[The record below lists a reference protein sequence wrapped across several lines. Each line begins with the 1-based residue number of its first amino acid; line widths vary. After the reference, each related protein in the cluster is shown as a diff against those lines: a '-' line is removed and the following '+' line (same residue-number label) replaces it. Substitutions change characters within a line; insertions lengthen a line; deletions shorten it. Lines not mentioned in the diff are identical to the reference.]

1 VNDEIETKVEEPNMP
16 KEESPQWDRSI
27 KILVAVVS
35 LILIIFLASR
45 FTDLILRIIAAGIIA
60 YVLTPLINFLV
71 ENTPLKRGSAILLTY
86 FVLAIVLIGAAI
98 NLGVS
103 TFKQVSNLIES
114 VPDLLNNVV
123 DWLTTTEV
131 IVIGPFDF
139 QLSTVWGNI
148 DWDALGDQIIAT
160 VVPILNQSGRTVV
173 IILSSTA
180 EVLTTILFISII
192 SIYLA
197 FEMGRLGGYISNSVY
212 QPGYR
217 RDTERMLR
225 EFDRI
230 WRAYLRGQILLAG
243 VIFLAVWVA
252 LSILGVQ
259 NAFGLGVLS
268 GLLEFLPVIGPFIG
282 TAAAV
287 LVAFFQPD
295 NYLGIDPVYYAL
307 LVLGVMMLI
316 QQVENNLLVPRI
328 VGGALDLH
336 ALIVIIG
343 VFMGATMAGLI
354 GAILAAPIVASTKLL
369 GTYAWRKMFDLPP
382 FPEQEMDK
390 PAPRESMIFRFK
402 RWWKS
407 KRNTEADKVG
417 PS

>member
-1 VNDEIETKVEEPNMP
+1 
-16 KEESPQWDRSI
+16 
-27 KILVAVVS
+27 
-35 LILIIFLASR
+35 
-45 FTDLILRIIAAGIIA
+45 
-60 YVLTPLINFLV
+60 LTPLINFLV
-71 ENTPLKRGSAILLTY
+71 DNTPLKRGAAILLTY

-103 TFKQVSNLIES
+103 TFKQVSNLIDS

-123 DWLTTTEV
+123 DWLSTTEV
-131 IVIGPFDF
+131 IVIGPFNF
-139 QLSTVWGNI
+139 QLSTIWGSI
-148 DWDALGDQIIAT
+148 DWDALGDQVIAT

-217 RDTERMLR
+217 RDTERILR

-230 WRAYLRGQILLAG
+230 WRAYLRGQILLAA

-282 TAAAV
+282 TAVAV

-343 VFMGATMAGLI
+343 VFMGATIAGLI

-382 FPEQEMDK
+382 FPGPELSE
-390 PAPRESMIFRFK
+390 PAPRESMRFRFK
-402 RWWKS
+402 RWWNR
-407 KRNTEADKVG
+407 KRKTEPEEVD